1 MLSFLDLCKPKIVL
15 LLTLTAL
22 VGMLLTIEF
31 YSNIFSGLGS
41 LLGFAFL
48 AASSA
53 ALNQIFDRETDKNM
67 ERTKKRPLAKGDI
80 TLSQAL
86 TFTAVLLFVGSS
98 MLLYFSN
105 LLTLLITTFGFIFYS
120 LVYTIYLKWTTP
132 QNIVI
137 GGLSG
142 ALPPLIGW
150 TAITNEISLL
160 PLILVLI
167 IFLWTPPHFWPLAI
181 DRMEEYK
188 KEGVPMMPIAKGVS
202 RTKKEMVI
210 YAVLLLGASLSPFF
224 YGLTGYF
231 YLIST
236 TALNLYFIYLCIS
249 YLNDDNNQLS
259 MKIFNFSVRYMLL
272 FFLSTYIDFLI
283 MLYV

>member
-142 ALPPLIGW
+142 ALPPLIGL
-150 TAITNEISLL
+150 SL
-160 PLILVLI
+160 IHI
-167 IFLWTPPHFWPLAI
+167 
-181 DRMEEYK
+181 
-188 KEGVPMMPIAKGVS
+188 
-202 RTKKEMVI
+202 
-210 YAVLLLGASLSPFF
+210 
-224 YGLTGYF
+224 
-231 YLIST
+231 
-236 TALNLYFIYLCIS
+236 
-249 YLNDDNNQLS
+249 
-259 MKIFNFSVRYMLL
+259 
-272 FFLSTYIDFLI
+272 
-283 MLYV
+283 